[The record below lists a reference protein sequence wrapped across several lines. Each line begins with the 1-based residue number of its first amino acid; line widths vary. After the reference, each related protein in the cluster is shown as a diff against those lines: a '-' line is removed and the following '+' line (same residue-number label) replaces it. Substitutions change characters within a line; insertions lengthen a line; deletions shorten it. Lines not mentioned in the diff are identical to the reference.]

1 MKHKRIGFLSILLL
15 AGTSSIAQDTTQQV
29 IAGRF
34 NSKLQ
39 QSKPYVILI
48 SADGFRPDLA
58 EKYNAVNL
66 LRLREQG
73 VQADYMI
80 PSFPSL
86 TYPNHHTII
95 TGLYPSHHG
104 LVDNIF
110 YDAQRKQPYTMSN
123 KKLVADGT
131 WYGGTPLWV
140 LSEKQQMISAS
151 YFWVASEADIQG
163 IRPTYFHFYNEKTNI
178 DTRIRT
184 VKNWLKLPADKR
196 PHFITFYFPEVD
208 HTEHVY
214 GYHSKETEM
223 AVRFVDE
230 NIGKLVA
237 EVKELNLPV
246 NFIFVSDHGMT
257 RVDLNKAI
265 PLPLAVDTTKFY
277 MLPGSA
283 ILHLYAKEKRF
294 IKPVYKALKKDAKNY
309 HVYLANKNVPRYL
322 HYSKEDDRYNRI
334 GDILL
339 MANPPAFFNITNT
352 KSTSL
357 GKHGY
362 DPYLPDMHASFYA
375 WGPAFKQQVKIMGFE
390 NIHVYPLIA
399 SILGLGYDEK
409 EIDGKLH
416 VLKPILK

>member
-1 MKHKRIGFLSILLL
+1 MDLKNFGLTAILLL
-15 AGTSSIAQDTTQQV
+15 ACNYIIAQDTTQQV

-34 NSKLQ
+34 NSEIQ

-110 YDAQRKQPYTMSN
+110 YDQQRKQPYTMSN
-123 KKLVADGT
+123 KKMVADGS

-208 HTEHVY
+208 HAEHVY

-257 RVDLNKAI
+257 KVDLNKAI
-265 PLPLAVDTTKFY
+265 PLPSAIDTTKFY
-277 MLPGSA
+277 VLPGSA
-283 ILHLYAKEKRF
+283 ILHLYAKEKRY
-294 IKPVYKALKKDAKNY
+294 IKPVYKALKKEAGYYN
-309 HVYLANKNVPRYL
+309 VYLAKKNVPRHL
-322 HYSKEDDRYNRI
+322 HYNKKDDRYKRI

-339 MANPPAFFNITNT
+339 MANPPAFFNITET
-352 KSTSL
+352 KSTSM

-362 DPYLPDMHASFYA
+362 DPYLPDMHATFYA
-375 WGPAFKQQVKIMGFE
+375 WGPAFKQHVKITSFE

-399 SILGLGYDEK
+399 SILGLRYDEK
-409 EIDGKLH
+409 EIDGKLN